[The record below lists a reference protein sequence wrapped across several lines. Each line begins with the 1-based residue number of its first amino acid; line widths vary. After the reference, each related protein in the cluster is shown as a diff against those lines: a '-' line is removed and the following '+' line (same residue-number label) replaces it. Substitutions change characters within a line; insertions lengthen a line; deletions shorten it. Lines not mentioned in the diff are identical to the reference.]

1 MATLFQ
7 EKDISIQR
15 GQQGESTEKYYE
27 CCVYVCPDET
37 TGFYAY
43 VANLPGVVSEG
54 ETKEEAIE
62 GIKDAFRG
70 AVAVYRE
77 SNESI
82 PWTHDLE
89 PIPDGA
95 VEKRIIVNA

>member
-1 MATLFQ
+1 MATLLRQ
-7 EKDISIQR
+7 EDISPM
-15 GQQGESTEKYYE
+15 SLPCDEKHYE

-43 VANLPGVVSEG
+43 MANLPGVVSEG
-54 ETKEEAIE
+54 ETVAEAID
-62 GIKDAFRG
+62 GVKDAFRG

-77 SNESI
+77 SGESI
-82 PWTHDLE
+82 PWISDLDS
-89 PIPDGA
+89 IPDGA

>member
-1 MATLFQ
+1 MAILLE
-7 EKDISIQR
+7 EKDISIHQD
-15 GQQGESTEKYYE
+15 ESAEKYYE

-54 ETKEEAIE
+54 ETREEVID
-62 GIKDAFRG
+62 GIRDAFLG

-77 SNESI
+77 SGESI
-82 PWTHDLE
+82 PWIDDLD